1 MLPTTPPTTPPACPV
16 PLPGT
21 PVHTRSA
28 TTDRFLP
35 KYEDREAT
43 FRRLSIEMSPFFVG
57 PVPPQDFLD
66 FFLPS
71 TSCSPSGAV
80 ANFRPGI
87 FTALAQSTSEAEMY
101 GNLVSSDPIRTRS
114 SSSIFLG

>member
-1 MLPTTPPTTPPACPV
+1 MPPTSSV
-16 PLPGT
+16 PLSGT
-21 PVHTRSA
+21 PVHTCSA

-57 PVPPQDFLD
+57 PMPPQDFLD

-71 TSCSPSGAV
+71 TSCSPSEAV
-80 ANFRPGI
+80 TNFHPGI
-87 FTALAQSTSEAEMY
+87 FGALVQSTSEAEMY
-101 GNLVSSDPIRTRS
+101 GNFVSSDPIRIQLTV
-114 SSSIFLG
+114 IQFFLG